1 MSRISPRTGT
11 FVIFPVHFCECTR
24 QNLSRVEVELAN
36 VEKSRGEGPQATY
49 THNFRWRRGWSE
61 CEGVSCPTSKQERI
75 LCENALMAMN
85 ELQWEFRSVR
95 RLLCLN

>member
-49 THNFRWRRGWSE
+49 THNFRWRRGWSG
-61 CEGVSCPTSKQERI
+61 CEGVNCPNVEAGADI
-75 LCENALMAMN
+75 GENALMAMN
-85 ELQWEFRSVR
+85 ELQ
-95 RLLCLN
+95 